1 MSKNITE
8 VIRGVTEANMPTIV
22 LGQILNLNPWK
33 IQLVDDQNIILS
45 DQSLI
50 IPERVKRYAYDRLKC
65 SGCNKIVCGQCGAIS
80 CSGGSGCGSFEW
92 RKPLKKGDRLYM
104 LAVNHCKIYYV
115 LDRV

>member
-1 MSKNITE
+1 MAKNITE

-22 LGQILNLNPWK
+22 LGQILKLDPWK

-65 SGCNKIVCGQCGAIS
+65 GGCSHCDRCT
-80 CSGGSGCGSFEW
+80 GGSGCGSFEW